1 MKKVLLSFAVL
12 AVAATMTACGNK
24 PAQNAESTS
33 ETSEATE
40 ANDDSPAMRLL
51 NSVPF
56 TEEGLISM
64 VTTPEKGTLTP
75 EEFEAMYL
83 AYSKVAIN
91 EKTMELE
98 KNFVAK
104 ARNTA
109 FKNRK
114 NPDNYKDIL
123 KQLMS
128 NASPQVRGQAIT
140 ASTGKLFGAK
150 DSEVSND
157 LSTLMNEKDPY
168 VIKCGVEALSNELK
182 HPEVAKFVLA
192 QVDNESPFVRRKVA
206 LAVGNSW
213 SKGVDGVKEAAL
225 KLMAD
230 NDENTRKLI
239 LSGVGKLADE
249 SFVPEL
255 VKVLNDP
262 AQEKC
267 HGDAIRGLSTM
278 WLDYP
283 FHKNTS
289 KAAYEATMNYYKKTP
304 RTNNV
309 PSWAGI
315 SAFSTVAEKEIGA
328 WKAKATYFKP
338 AEFAKVLTDVVN
350 DPAVNWLAAAP
361 AAKAIKA
368 LCSKADLEN
377 LKKTVEA
384 NTSLKQQKQILEAIE
399 REMK

>member
-1 MKKVLLSFAVL
+1 MKKVLFSFAIL
-12 AVAATMTACGNK
+12 AVAAMMTACGNK
-24 PAQNAESTS
+24 SAQNAESTG
-33 ETSEATE
+33 ETTE

-56 TEEGLISM
+56 TEEGLVSM

-75 EEFEAMYL
+75 DEYEAMYL
-83 AYSKVAIN
+83 AYSKVDIN
-91 EKTMELE
+91 ENTMELE
-98 KNFVAK
+98 KNFVSK

-114 NPDNYKDIL
+114 NPENYKDIL
-123 KQLMS
+123 KKLMS
-128 NASPQVRGQAIT
+128 NPSPQVRGQAIT
-140 ASTGKLFGAK
+140 AATGKLFGAK
-150 DSEVSND
+150 NSEIAND
-157 LSTLMNEKDPY
+157 LSALQNEKHPY
-168 VIKCGVEALSNELK
+168 ALKCGVEALSNELK
-182 HPEVAKFVLA
+182 DPEVAKFVLA
-192 QVDNESPFVRRKVA
+192 LVDNESPFVRRKVA
-206 LAVGNSW
+206 IAVGNSW

-230 NDENTRKLI
+230 KDENTRKLI
-239 LSGVGKLADE
+239 LSGVGKLADD

-262 AQEKC
+262 AQEKF

-289 KAAYEATMNYYKKTP
+289 KAAYDATLNYYKKKP
-304 RTNNV
+304 RTDKV

-350 DPAVNWLAAAP
+350 DPEVSWLAAAP
-361 AAKAIKA
+361 AAKAIKS

-384 NTSLKQQKQILEAIE
+384 NTSLKQQKQMLDAIE

>member
-1 MKKVLLSFAVL
+1 MKKVLLSIAIM
-12 AVAATMTACGNK
+12 AIAATMTACGNK
-24 PAQNAESTS
+24 QAQNTESTS
-33 ETSEATE
+33 
-40 ANDDSPAMRLL
+40 DDSPAMRLL

-75 EEFEAMYL
+75 EEYEAMYL
-83 AYSKVAIN
+83 AYSKVAID

-114 NPDNYKDIL
+114 NPENFKDIL

-192 QVDNESPFVRRKVA
+192 QLENESPFVRRKVA
-206 LAVGNSW
+206 IAVGNSW

-230 NDENTRKLI
+230 KDDNTRKLI
-239 LSGVGKLADE
+239 LSGVGKLGDE

-255 VKVLNDP
+255 VKVLDDP
-262 AQEKC
+262 AQEKF

-283 FHKNTS
+283 FHKNTC
-289 KAAYEATMNYYKKTP
+289 KAAYDATMNYYKKTP
-304 RTNNV
+304 RTNKV

-315 SAFSTVAEKEIGA
+315 AAFSTVAEKEIGA

-350 DPAVNWLAAAP
+350 DPEVNWLATAP

-377 LKKTVEA
+377 LKKTIEA
-384 NTSLKQQKQILEAIE
+384 NTSLKQQKQMLEAIE

>member
-1 MKKVLLSFAVL
+1 MKKVLLSFAIL
-12 AVAATMTACGNK
+12 AVAATMAACGNK
-24 PAQNAESTS
+24 AAQNAESAS
-33 ETSEATE
+33 DE
-40 ANDDSPAMRLL
+40 SPAMRLL

-83 AYSKVAIN
+83 AYSKVAID

-114 NPDNYKDIL
+114 NPENFKDIL

-157 LSTLMNEKDPY
+157 LSTLMNEQNPY

-206 LAVGNSW
+206 IAVGNSW

-230 NDENTRKLI
+230 KDENTRKLI
-239 LSGVGKLADE
+239 LSGVGKLGDE
-249 SFVPEL
+249 SFIPEL
-255 VKVLNDP
+255 VKVLDDP
-262 AQEKC
+262 AQEKV

-289 KAAYEATMNYYKKTP
+289 KAAYDATMNYYKKTP
-304 RTNNV
+304 RTNKV
-309 PSWAGI
+309 PSWSGI
-315 SAFSTVAEKEIGA
+315 AAFSTVAEKEIGA

-350 DPAVNWLAAAP
+350 DPAVNWLATAP

-384 NTSLKQQKQILEAIE
+384 NTSLKQQKQMLEAIE

>member
-1 MKKVLLSFAVL
+1 MKKVLLSIAIM
-12 AVAATMTACGNK
+12 AIAATMTACGNK
-24 PAQNAESTS
+24 QAQNTDSTS
-33 ETSEATE
+33 
-40 ANDDSPAMRLL
+40 DDSPAMRLL

-75 EEFEAMYL
+75 EEYEAMYL
-83 AYSKVAIN
+83 AYSKVAID

-114 NPDNYKDIL
+114 NPENFKDIL

-192 QVDNESPFVRRKVA
+192 QLENESPFVRRKVA
-206 LAVGNSW
+206 IAVGNSW

-230 NDENTRKLI
+230 KDDNTRKLI
-239 LSGVGKLADE
+239 LSGVGKLGDE

-255 VKVLNDP
+255 VKVLDDP
-262 AQEKC
+262 AQEKF

-283 FHKNTS
+283 FHKNTC
-289 KAAYEATMNYYKKTP
+289 KAAYDATMNYYKKTP
-304 RTNNV
+304 RTNKV

-315 SAFSTVAEKEIGA
+315 AAFSTVAEKEIGA

-350 DPAVNWLAAAP
+350 DPEVNWLATAP

-377 LKKTVEA
+377 LKKTIEA
-384 NTSLKQQKQILEAIE
+384 NTSLKQQKQMLEAIE

>member
-24 PAQNAESTS
+24 PAQNAESAS

-40 ANDDSPAMRLL
+40 TNDDSPAMRLL

-56 TEEGLISM
+56 TEEGLVSM

-83 AYSKVAIN
+83 AYSKVAID

-230 NDENTRKLI
+230 QDENTRKLI
-239 LSGVGKLADE
+239 LSGVGKLGDE
-249 SFVPEL
+249 SFIPEL
-255 VKVLNDP
+255 VKVLDDP
-262 AQEKC
+262 AQEKV

-309 PSWAGI
+309 PSWSGI
-315 SAFSTVAEKEIGA
+315 AAFSTVAEKEIGA

-350 DPAVNWLAAAP
+350 DPAVNWLATAP

-384 NTSLKQQKQILEAIE
+384 NTSLKQQKQMLEAIE

>member
-1 MKKVLLSFAVL
+1 MKKVLLSFAIM
-12 AVAATMTACGNK
+12 AITATMTACGNK
-24 PAQNAESTS
+24 QAQNTESTS
-33 ETSEATE
+33 
-40 ANDDSPAMRLL
+40 DDSPAMRLL

-75 EEFEAMYL
+75 EEYEAMYL
-83 AYSKVAIN
+83 AYSKVAID

-114 NPDNYKDIL
+114 NPENFKDIL

-192 QVDNESPFVRRKVA
+192 QLENESPFVRRKVA
-206 LAVGNSW
+206 IAVGNSW

-230 NDENTRKLI
+230 KDDNTRKLI
-239 LSGVGKLADE
+239 LSGVGKLGDE

-255 VKVLNDP
+255 VKVLDDP
-262 AQEKC
+262 AQEKF

-283 FHKNTS
+283 FHKNTC
-289 KAAYEATMNYYKKTP
+289 KAAYDATMNYYKKTP
-304 RTNNV
+304 RTNKV

-315 SAFSTVAEKEIGA
+315 AAFSTVAEKEIGA

-350 DPAVNWLAAAP
+350 DPEVNWLATAP

-377 LKKTVEA
+377 LKKTIEA
-384 NTSLKQQKQILEAIE
+384 NTSLKQQKQMLEAIE

>member
-24 PAQNAESTS
+24 AAQNAESTS
-33 ETSEATE
+33 EASEATE

-56 TEEGLISM
+56 TEEGLVSM

-75 EEFEAMYL
+75 EEYEAMYL

-114 NPDNYKDIL
+114 NPENYKDIL

-128 NASPQVRGQAIT
+128 NASPQVRGQAIV

-206 LAVGNSW
+206 IAVGNSW

-230 NDENTRKLI
+230 QDENTRKLI

>member
-1 MKKVLLSFAVL
+1 MKKVLLSFAIM
-12 AVAATMTACGNK
+12 AIAATMTACGNNQ
-24 PAQNAESTS
+24 AQNTESTS
-33 ETSEATE
+33 
-40 ANDDSPAMRLL
+40 DDSPAMRLL

-75 EEFEAMYL
+75 EEYEAMYL
-83 AYSKVAIN
+83 AYSKVAID

-114 NPDNYKDIL
+114 NPENFKDIL

-192 QVDNESPFVRRKVA
+192 QLENESPFVRRKVA
-206 LAVGNSW
+206 IAVGNSW

-230 NDENTRKLI
+230 KDDNTRKLI
-239 LSGVGKLADE
+239 LSGVCKLGDE

-255 VKVLNDP
+255 VKVLDDP
-262 AQEKC
+262 AQEKF

-283 FHKNTS
+283 FHKNTC
-289 KAAYEATMNYYKKTP
+289 KAAYDATMNYYKKTP
-304 RTNNV
+304 RTNKV

-315 SAFSTVAEKEIGA
+315 AAFSTVAEKEIGA

-350 DPAVNWLAAAP
+350 DPEVNWLATAP

-377 LKKTVEA
+377 LKKTIEA
-384 NTSLKQQKQILEAIE
+384 NTSLKQQKQMLEAIE

>member
-1 MKKVLLSFAVL
+1 MKKVLLSFAIM
-12 AVAATMTACGNK
+12 AIAATMTACGNK
-24 PAQNAESTS
+24 QAQNTESTS
-33 ETSEATE
+33 
-40 ANDDSPAMRLL
+40 DDSPAMRLL

-75 EEFEAMYL
+75 EEYEAMYL
-83 AYSKVAIN
+83 AYSKVAID

-114 NPDNYKDIL
+114 NPENFKDIL

-192 QVDNESPFVRRKVA
+192 QLENESPFVRRKVA
-206 LAVGNSW
+206 IAVGNSW

-230 NDENTRKLI
+230 KDDNTRKLI
-239 LSGVGKLADE
+239 LSGVGKLGDE

-255 VKVLNDP
+255 VKVLDDP
-262 AQEKC
+262 AQEKF

-283 FHKNTS
+283 FHKNTC
-289 KAAYEATMNYYKKTP
+289 KAAYDATMNYYKKTP
-304 RTNNV
+304 RTNKV

-315 SAFSTVAEKEIGA
+315 AAFSTVAEKEIGA

-350 DPAVNWLAAAP
+350 DPEVNWLATAP

-377 LKKTVEA
+377 LKKTIEA
-384 NTSLKQQKQILEAIE
+384 NTSLKQQKLMLEAIE

>member
-1 MKKVLLSFAVL
+1 MMKVLLSFAIM
-12 AVAATMTACGNK
+12 AIAATMTACGNK
-24 PAQNAESTS
+24 QAQNTDSTS
-33 ETSEATE
+33 
-40 ANDDSPAMRLL
+40 DDSPAMRLL

-75 EEFEAMYL
+75 EEYEAMYL
-83 AYSKVAIN
+83 AYSKVAID

-114 NPDNYKDIL
+114 NPENFKDIL

-192 QVDNESPFVRRKVA
+192 QLENESPFVRRKVA
-206 LAVGNSW
+206 IAVGNSW

-230 NDENTRKLI
+230 KDDNTRKLI
-239 LSGVGKLADE
+239 LSGVGKLGDE

-255 VKVLNDP
+255 VKVLDDP
-262 AQEKC
+262 AQEKF

-283 FHKNTS
+283 FHKNTC
-289 KAAYEATMNYYKKTP
+289 KAAYDATMNYYKKTP
-304 RTNNV
+304 RTNKV

-315 SAFSTVAEKEIGA
+315 AAFSTVAEKEIGA

-350 DPAVNWLAAAP
+350 DPEVNWLATAT

-377 LKKTVEA
+377 LKKTIEA
-384 NTSLKQQKQILEAIE
+384 NTSLKQQKQMLEAIE

>member
-1 MKKVLLSFAVL
+1 MKKVLLSFAIM
-12 AVAATMTACGNK
+12 AIAATMTACGNK
-24 PAQNAESTS
+24 QAQNTESTS
-33 ETSEATE
+33 
-40 ANDDSPAMRLL
+40 DDSPAMRLL

-75 EEFEAMYL
+75 EEYEAMYL
-83 AYSKVAIN
+83 AYSKVAID

-114 NPDNYKDIL
+114 NPENFKDIL

-182 HPEVAKFVLA
+182 RPEVAKFVLA
-192 QVDNESPFVRRKVA
+192 QLENESPFVRRKVA
-206 LAVGNSW
+206 IAVGNSW

-230 NDENTRKLI
+230 KDDNTRKLI
-239 LSGVGKLADE
+239 LSGVGKLGDE

-255 VKVLNDP
+255 VKVLDDP
-262 AQEKC
+262 AQEKF

-283 FHKNTS
+283 FHKNTC
-289 KAAYEATMNYYKKTP
+289 KAAYDATMNYYKKTP
-304 RTNNV
+304 RTNKV

-315 SAFSTVAEKEIGA
+315 AAFSTVAEKEIGA

-350 DPAVNWLAAAP
+350 DPEVNWLATAP

-377 LKKTVEA
+377 LKKTIEA
-384 NTSLKQQKQILEAIE
+384 NTSLKQQKQMLEAIE

>member
-1 MKKVLLSFAVL
+1 MKKAFLSFAIA
-12 AVAATMTACGNK
+12 AVAAVAMASCGNK
-24 PAQNAESTS
+24 SAQNAESTV
-33 ETSEATE
+33 EGE
-40 ANDDSPAMRLL
+40 ANNDSPAMRLL

-56 TEEGLISM
+56 TEEGLVSM
-64 VTTPEKGTLTP
+64 VTTPEKGILTP

-83 AYSKVAIN
+83 AFSKVAID

-98 KNFVAK
+98 RNFVSK

-114 NPDNYKDIL
+114 NPENYKDIL

-128 NASPQVRGQAIT
+128 NPSPQVRGQAIV

-157 LSTLMNEKDPY
+157 LSILLNEQHPY

-206 LAVGNSW
+206 IAVGNSW

-230 NDENTRKLI
+230 KDENTRKLI
-239 LSGVGKLADE
+239 LSGVGKLADD

-255 VKVLNDP
+255 VKVLDDP
-262 AQEKC
+262 AQEKF

-289 KAAYEATMNYYKKTP
+289 KAAYDATINYYKKTP
-304 RTNNV
+304 RTNKV

-350 DPAVNWLAAAP
+350 DPEVSWLAAAP
-361 AAKAIKA
+361 AAKAIKG

-384 NTSLKQQKQILEAIE
+384 NTGLKQQKQILEAIE
-399 REMK
+399 KEMK

>member
-1 MKKVLLSFAVL
+1 MKKVLLSFAIMVI
-12 AVAATMTACGNK
+12 AATMTACGNK
-24 PAQNAESTS
+24 QAQNTESTS
-33 ETSEATE
+33 
-40 ANDDSPAMRLL
+40 DDSPAMRLL

-75 EEFEAMYL
+75 EEYEAMYL
-83 AYSKVAIN
+83 AYSKVAID

-114 NPDNYKDIL
+114 NPENFKDIL

-192 QVDNESPFVRRKVA
+192 QLENESPFVRRKVA
-206 LAVGNSW
+206 IAVGNSW

-230 NDENTRKLI
+230 KDDNTRKLI
-239 LSGVGKLADE
+239 LSGVGKLGDE

-255 VKVLNDP
+255 VKVLDDP
-262 AQEKC
+262 AQEKF

-283 FHKNTS
+283 FHKNTC
-289 KAAYEATMNYYKKTP
+289 KAAYDATMNYYKKTP
-304 RTNNV
+304 RTNKV

-315 SAFSTVAEKEIGA
+315 AAFSTVAEKEIGA

-350 DPAVNWLAAAP
+350 DPEVNWLATAP

-377 LKKTVEA
+377 LKKTIEA
-384 NTSLKQQKQILEAIE
+384 NTSLKQQKQMLEAIE

>member
-1 MKKVLLSFAVL
+1 
-12 AVAATMTACGNK
+12 
-24 PAQNAESTS
+24 
-33 ETSEATE
+33 
-40 ANDDSPAMRLL
+40 
-51 NSVPF
+51 
-56 TEEGLISM
+56 
-64 VTTPEKGTLTP
+64 
-75 EEFEAMYL
+75 
-83 AYSKVAIN
+83 
-91 EKTMELE
+91 MELE

-114 NPDNYKDIL
+114 NPENFKDIL

-192 QVDNESPFVRRKVA
+192 QLENESPFVRRKVA
-206 LAVGNSW
+206 IAVGNSW

-230 NDENTRKLI
+230 KDDNTRKLI
-239 LSGVGKLADE
+239 LSGVGKLGDE

-255 VKVLNDP
+255 VKVLDDP
-262 AQEKC
+262 AQEKF

-283 FHKNTS
+283 FHKNTC
-289 KAAYEATMNYYKKTP
+289 KAAYDATMNYYKKTP
-304 RTNNV
+304 RTNKV

-315 SAFSTVAEKEIGA
+315 AAFSTVAEKEIGA

-350 DPAVNWLAAAP
+350 DPEVNWLATAP

-377 LKKTVEA
+377 LKKTIEA
-384 NTSLKQQKQILEAIE
+384 NTSLKQQKQMLEAIE

>member
-1 MKKVLLSFAVL
+1 MKKVLLSFAIM
-12 AVAATMTACGNK
+12 AIAATMTACGNK
-24 PAQNAESTS
+24 QAQNTESTS
-33 ETSEATE
+33 
-40 ANDDSPAMRLL
+40 DDSPAMRLL

-75 EEFEAMYL
+75 EEYEAMYL
-83 AYSKVAIN
+83 AYSKVAID

-114 NPDNYKDIL
+114 NPENFKDIL

-192 QVDNESPFVRRKVA
+192 QLENESPFVRRKVA
-206 LAVGNSW
+206 IAVGNSW

-230 NDENTRKLI
+230 KDDNTRKLI
-239 LSGVGKLADE
+239 LSGVGKLGNE

-255 VKVLNDP
+255 VKVLDDP
-262 AQEKC
+262 AQEKF

-283 FHKNTS
+283 FHKNTC
-289 KAAYEATMNYYKKTP
+289 KAAYDATMNYYKKTP
-304 RTNNV
+304 RTNKV

-315 SAFSTVAEKEIGA
+315 AAFSTVAEKEIGA

-350 DPAVNWLAAAP
+350 DPEVNWLATAP

-377 LKKTVEA
+377 LKKTIEA
-384 NTSLKQQKQILEAIE
+384 NTSLKQQKQMLEAIE

>member
-1 MKKVLLSFAVL
+1 MKKVLLSFAIM
-12 AVAATMTACGNK
+12 AIAATMTACGNK
-24 PAQNAESTS
+24 QAQNTESTS
-33 ETSEATE
+33 
-40 ANDDSPAMRLL
+40 DDSPAMRLL

-75 EEFEAMYL
+75 EEYEAMYL
-83 AYSKVAIN
+83 AYSKVAID

-114 NPDNYKDIL
+114 NPENFKDIL

-192 QVDNESPFVRRKVA
+192 QLENESPFVRRKVA
-206 LAVGNSW
+206 IAVGNSW

-230 NDENTRKLI
+230 KDDNTRKLI
-239 LSGVGKLADE
+239 LSGVGKLGDE

-255 VKVLNDP
+255 VKVLDDP
-262 AQEKC
+262 AQEKF

-283 FHKNTS
+283 FHKNTC
-289 KAAYEATMNYYKKTP
+289 KAAYDATMNYYKKTP
-304 RTNNV
+304 RTNKV

-315 SAFSTVAEKEIGA
+315 AAFSTVAEKEIGA

-350 DPAVNWLAAAP
+350 DPEVNWIATAP

-384 NTSLKQQKQILEAIE
+384 NTSLKQQKQMLEAIE

>member
-1 MKKVLLSFAVL
+1 MKKVLLSFAIM
-12 AVAATMTACGNK
+12 AIAATMTACGNK
-24 PAQNAESTS
+24 QAQNTESTS
-33 ETSEATE
+33 
-40 ANDDSPAMRLL
+40 DDSPAMRLL

-75 EEFEAMYL
+75 EEYEAMYL
-83 AYSKVAIN
+83 AYSKVAID

-114 NPDNYKDIL
+114 NPENFKDIL

-182 HPEVAKFVLA
+182 HPEVAKYVLA
-192 QVDNESPFVRRKVA
+192 QLENESPFVRRKVA
-206 LAVGNSW
+206 IAVGNSW

-230 NDENTRKLI
+230 KDDNTRKLI
-239 LSGVGKLADE
+239 LSGVGKLGDE

-255 VKVLNDP
+255 VKVLDDP
-262 AQEKC
+262 AQEKF

-283 FHKNTS
+283 FHKNTC
-289 KAAYEATMNYYKKTP
+289 KAAYDATMNYYKKTP
-304 RTNNV
+304 RTNKV

-315 SAFSTVAEKEIGA
+315 AAFSTVAEKEIGA

-350 DPAVNWLAAAP
+350 DPEVNWLATAP

-377 LKKTVEA
+377 LKKTIEA
-384 NTSLKQQKQILEAIE
+384 NTSLKQQKQMLEAIE

>member
-1 MKKVLLSFAVL
+1 MKKVLLSFAIM
-12 AVAATMTACGNK
+12 AIAATMTACGNK
-24 PAQNAESTS
+24 QAQNTESTS
-33 ETSEATE
+33 
-40 ANDDSPAMRLL
+40 DDSPAMRLL

-75 EEFEAMYL
+75 EEYEAMYL
-83 AYSKVAIN
+83 AYSKVAID

-114 NPDNYKDIL
+114 NPENFKDIL

-192 QVDNESPFVRRKVA
+192 QLENESPFVRRKVA
-206 LAVGNSW
+206 IAVGNSW

-230 NDENTRKLI
+230 KDDNTRKLI
-239 LSGVGKLADE
+239 LSGVGKLGDE

-255 VKVLNDP
+255 VKVLDDP
-262 AQEKC
+262 AQEKL

-283 FHKNTS
+283 FHKNTC
-289 KAAYEATMNYYKKTP
+289 KAAYDATMNYYKKTP
-304 RTNNV
+304 RTNKV

-315 SAFSTVAEKEIGA
+315 AAFSTVAEKEIGA

-350 DPAVNWLAAAP
+350 DPEVNWLATAP

-377 LKKTVEA
+377 LKKTIEA
-384 NTSLKQQKQILEAIE
+384 NTSLKQQKQMLEAIE

>member
-1 MKKVLLSFAVL
+1 MKKVLLSFAIM
-12 AVAATMTACGNK
+12 AIAATMTACGNK
-24 PAQNAESTS
+24 QAQNTESTS
-33 ETSEATE
+33 
-40 ANDDSPAMRLL
+40 DDSPAMRLL

-75 EEFEAMYL
+75 EEYEAMYL
-83 AYSKVAIN
+83 AYSKVAID

-114 NPDNYKDIL
+114 NPENFKDIL

-157 LSTLMNEKDPY
+157 LSTLMNDKDPY

-192 QVDNESPFVRRKVA
+192 QLENESPFVRRKVA
-206 LAVGNSW
+206 IAVGNSW

-230 NDENTRKLI
+230 KDDNTRKLI
-239 LSGVGKLADE
+239 LSGVGKLGDE

-255 VKVLNDP
+255 VKVLDDP
-262 AQEKC
+262 AQEKF

-283 FHKNTS
+283 FHKNTC
-289 KAAYEATMNYYKKTP
+289 KAAYDATMNYYKKTP
-304 RTNNV
+304 RTNKV

-315 SAFSTVAEKEIGA
+315 AAFSTVAEKEIGA

-350 DPAVNWLAAAP
+350 DPEVNWLATAP

-377 LKKTVEA
+377 LKKTIEA
-384 NTSLKQQKQILEAIE
+384 NTSLKQQKQMLEAIE

>member
-1 MKKVLLSFAVL
+1 MMKVLLSIAIM
-12 AVAATMTACGNK
+12 AIAATMTACGNK
-24 PAQNAESTS
+24 QAQNTESTS
-33 ETSEATE
+33 A
-40 ANDDSPAMRLL
+40 DSPAMRLL

-75 EEFEAMYL
+75 EEYEAMYL
-83 AYSKVAIN
+83 AYSKVAID

-114 NPDNYKDIL
+114 NPENFKDIL

-192 QVDNESPFVRRKVA
+192 QLENESPFVRRKVA
-206 LAVGNSW
+206 IAVGNSW

-230 NDENTRKLI
+230 KDDNTRKLI
-239 LSGVGKLADE
+239 LSGVGKLGDE

-255 VKVLNDP
+255 VKVLDDP
-262 AQEKC
+262 AQEKF

-283 FHKNTS
+283 FHKNTC
-289 KAAYEATMNYYKKTP
+289 KAAYDATMNYYKKTP
-304 RTNNV
+304 RTNKV

-315 SAFSTVAEKEIGA
+315 AAFSTVAEKEIGA

-350 DPAVNWLAAAP
+350 DPEVNWLATAP

-377 LKKTVEA
+377 LKKTIEA
-384 NTSLKQQKQILEAIE
+384 NTSLKQQKQMLEAIE

>member
-1 MKKVLLSFAVL
+1 MKKVLLSFAIM
-12 AVAATMTACGNK
+12 AIAATMTACGNK
-24 PAQNAESTS
+24 QAQNTESTS
-33 ETSEATE
+33 
-40 ANDDSPAMRLL
+40 DDSPAMRLL

-75 EEFEAMYL
+75 EEYEAMYL
-83 AYSKVAIN
+83 AYSKVAID

-114 NPDNYKDIL
+114 NPENFKDIL

-192 QVDNESPFVRRKVA
+192 QLENESPFVRRKVA
-206 LAVGNSW
+206 IAVGNSW

-230 NDENTRKLI
+230 KDDNTRKLI
-239 LSGVGKLADE
+239 LSGVGKLGDE

-255 VKVLNDP
+255 VKVLDDP
-262 AQEKC
+262 AQEKF

-283 FHKNTS
+283 FHKNTC
-289 KAAYEATMNYYKKTP
+289 KAAYDATMNYYKKTP
-304 RTNNV
+304 RTNKV

-315 SAFSTVAEKEIGA
+315 AAFSTVAEKEIGA

-350 DPAVNWLAAAP
+350 DPEVNWLATAP

-384 NTSLKQQKQILEAIE
+384 NTSLKQQKQMLEAIE

>member
-1 MKKVLLSFAVL
+1 MKKVLLSFAIM
-12 AVAATMTACGNK
+12 AIAATMTACGNK
-24 PAQNAESTS
+24 QAQNAESTS
-33 ETSEATE
+33 
-40 ANDDSPAMRLL
+40 DDSPAMRLL

-75 EEFEAMYL
+75 EEYEAMYL
-83 AYSKVAIN
+83 AYSKVAID

-114 NPDNYKDIL
+114 NPENFKDIL

-192 QVDNESPFVRRKVA
+192 QLENESPFVRRKVA
-206 LAVGNSW
+206 IAVGNSW

-230 NDENTRKLI
+230 KDDNTRKLI
-239 LSGVGKLADE
+239 LSGVGKLGDE

-255 VKVLNDP
+255 VKVLDDP
-262 AQEKC
+262 AQEKF

-283 FHKNTS
+283 FHKNTC
-289 KAAYEATMNYYKKTP
+289 KAAYDATMNYYKKTP
-304 RTNNV
+304 RTNKV

-315 SAFSTVAEKEIGA
+315 AAFSTVAEKEIGA

-350 DPAVNWLAAAP
+350 DPEVNWLATAP

-377 LKKTVEA
+377 LKKTIEA
-384 NTSLKQQKQILEAIE
+384 NTSLKQQKQMLEAIE

>member
-1 MKKVLLSFAVL
+1 MKKVLLSFAIM
-12 AVAATMTACGNK
+12 AIAATMTACGNK
-24 PAQNAESTS
+24 QAQNTDSTS
-33 ETSEATE
+33 
-40 ANDDSPAMRLL
+40 DDSPAMRLL

-75 EEFEAMYL
+75 EEYEAMYL
-83 AYSKVAIN
+83 AYSKVAID

-114 NPDNYKDIL
+114 NPENFKDIL

-192 QVDNESPFVRRKVA
+192 QLENESPFVRRKVA
-206 LAVGNSW
+206 IAVGNSW

-230 NDENTRKLI
+230 KDDNTRKLI
-239 LSGVGKLADE
+239 LSGVGKLGDE

-255 VKVLNDP
+255 VKVLDDP
-262 AQEKC
+262 AQEKF

-283 FHKNTS
+283 FHKNTC
-289 KAAYEATMNYYKKTP
+289 KAAYDATMNYYKKTP
-304 RTNNV
+304 RTNKV

-315 SAFSTVAEKEIGA
+315 AAFSTVAEKEIGA

-350 DPAVNWLAAAP
+350 DPEVNWLATAP

-377 LKKTVEA
+377 LKKTIEA
-384 NTSLKQQKQILEAIE
+384 NTSLKQQKQMLEAIE

>member
-1 MKKVLLSFAVL
+1 MKKVLLSFAIM
-12 AVAATMTACGNK
+12 AIAATMTACGNK
-24 PAQNAESTS
+24 QAQNTESTS
-33 ETSEATE
+33 
-40 ANDDSPAMRLL
+40 DDSPAMRLL

-75 EEFEAMYL
+75 EEYEAMYL
-83 AYSKVAIN
+83 AYSKVAID

-114 NPDNYKDIL
+114 NPENFKDIL

-157 LSTLMNEKDPY
+157 LSTLMNETDPY

-192 QVDNESPFVRRKVA
+192 QLENESPFVRRKVA
-206 LAVGNSW
+206 IAVGNSW

-230 NDENTRKLI
+230 KDDNTRKLI
-239 LSGVGKLADE
+239 LSGVGKLGDE

-255 VKVLNDP
+255 VKVLDDP
-262 AQEKC
+262 AQEKF

-283 FHKNTS
+283 FHKNTC
-289 KAAYEATMNYYKKTP
+289 KAAYDATMNYYKKTP
-304 RTNNV
+304 RTNKV

-315 SAFSTVAEKEIGA
+315 AAFSTVAEKEIGA

-350 DPAVNWLAAAP
+350 DPEVNWLATAP

-377 LKKTVEA
+377 LKKTIEA
-384 NTSLKQQKQILEAIE
+384 NTSLKQQKQMLEAIE

>member
-1 MKKVLLSFAVL
+1 MKKVLLSFAIM
-12 AVAATMTACGNK
+12 AIAATMTACGNK
-24 PAQNAESTS
+24 QAQNTESTS
-33 ETSEATE
+33 
-40 ANDDSPAMRLL
+40 DDSPAMRLL

-75 EEFEAMYL
+75 EEYEAMYL
-83 AYSKVAIN
+83 AYSKVAID

-114 NPDNYKDIL
+114 NPENFKDIL

-192 QVDNESPFVRRKVA
+192 QLENESPFVRRKVA
-206 LAVGNSW
+206 IAVGNSW

-230 NDENTRKLI
+230 KDDNTRKLI
-239 LSGVGKLADE
+239 LSGVGKLGDE

-255 VKVLNDP
+255 VKVLDDP
-262 AQEKC
+262 AQEKF

-283 FHKNTS
+283 FHKNTC
-289 KAAYEATMNYYKKTP
+289 KAAYDATMNYYKKTP
-304 RTNNV
+304 RTNKV

-315 SAFSTVAEKEIGA
+315 AAFSTVAEKEIGA

-350 DPAVNWLAAAP
+350 DPEVNWLATAP

-377 LKKTVEA
+377 LKKTIEA
-384 NTSLKQQKQILEAIE
+384 NTSLKQQKQMLEAIE

>member
-1 MKKVLLSFAVL
+1 MKKVLLSFAIM
-12 AVAATMTACGNK
+12 AIAATMTACGNK
-24 PAQNAESTS
+24 QAQNTESTS
-33 ETSEATE
+33 
-40 ANDDSPAMRLL
+40 DDSPAMRLL

-75 EEFEAMYL
+75 EEYEAMYL
-83 AYSKVAIN
+83 AYSKVAID

-114 NPDNYKDIL
+114 NPENYKDIL

-128 NASPQVRGQAIT
+128 NASPQVRGQAIV

-182 HPEVAKFVLA
+182 RPEVAKFVLA
-192 QVDNESPFVRRKVA
+192 QLENESPFVRRKVA
-206 LAVGNSW
+206 IAVGNSW

-230 NDENTRKLI
+230 KDDNTRKLI
-239 LSGVGKLADE
+239 LSGVGKLGDE

-255 VKVLNDP
+255 VKVLDDP
-262 AQEKC
+262 AQEKF

-283 FHKNTS
+283 FHKNTC
-289 KAAYEATMNYYKKTP
+289 KAAYDATMNYYKKTP
-304 RTNNV
+304 RTNKV

-315 SAFSTVAEKEIGA
+315 AAFSTVAEKEIGA

-350 DPAVNWLAAAP
+350 DPEVNWIATAP

-384 NTSLKQQKQILEAIE
+384 NTSLKQQKQMLEAIE